1 MRIKEYLSEETL
13 KELNKNKKSKNN
25 KSKKK
30 NKERITEKDILEL
43 MQHSTYKRGKGGA
56 MRQVR

>member
-13 KELNKNKKSKNN
+13 KELNTD

-30 NKERITEKDILEL
+30 RSKKRKKERITEKDILEL